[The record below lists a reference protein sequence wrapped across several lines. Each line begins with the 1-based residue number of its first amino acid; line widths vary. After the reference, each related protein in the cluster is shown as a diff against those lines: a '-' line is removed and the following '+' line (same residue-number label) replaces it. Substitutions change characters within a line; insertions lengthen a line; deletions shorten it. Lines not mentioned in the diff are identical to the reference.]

1 MGVKCITLLNCF
13 KPNDQKKT
21 LKEDEE
27 FSTQKNQANGLLLN
41 SMGQFDMKMITR
53 DVFDQRM
60 IKVLSMYDAI
70 DVKAD
75 PIKESSIAKNKA

>member
-1 MGVKCITLLNCF
+1 
-13 KPNDQKKT
+13 
-21 LKEDEE
+21 
-27 FSTQKNQANGLLLN
+27 
-41 SMGQFDMKMITR
+41 MGQFDKKMITR

-75 PIKESSIAKNKA
+75 PKKESSIAKNKA